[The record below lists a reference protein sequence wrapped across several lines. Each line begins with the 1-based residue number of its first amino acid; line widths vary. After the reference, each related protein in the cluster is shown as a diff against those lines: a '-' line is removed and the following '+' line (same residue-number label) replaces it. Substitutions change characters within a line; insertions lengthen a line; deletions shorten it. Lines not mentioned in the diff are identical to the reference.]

1 MTGMKT
7 DWKGRVPSWQPT
19 AQALMSE
26 RQENWLQRLNGEA
39 ITLLMAVGGFVLL
52 LIGIAVMLILL
63 KQERTMNRQAVRVTG
78 NRTAY
83 MHYP

>member
-1 MTGMKT
+1 
-7 DWKGRVPSWQPT
+7 
-19 AQALMSE
+19 MSE

-39 ITLLMAVGGFVLL
+39 ITLLMVVGGFVVP

-63 KQERTMNRQAVRVTG
+63 KQERTMNRRAVRVTG
-78 NRTAY
+78 NRAAY